1 MTARARKRIALAL
14 IAMAIAAIAFTQLL
28 RPLRDASD
36 FLVPSTRE
44 ADAARA
50 AFGLALAG
58 EEMTPVGL
66 RQARRAED
74 ADILVLEEN
83 EGGCAGRGLYQ
94 LRTVAAVPLALVAPH
109 RGADRHT
116 GTIVRDLFEEQDF
129 AAAAWNSAPRRADD
143 TCAGGDV
150 AREETHYITAFSRAF
165 AGRYPGGRIIQV
177 HGFERARR
185 ATAAARNTDII
196 VSDGTDEPGERLL
209 DVADCLSTR
218 LAPLRV
224 AVYPY
229 DASELGALNNAQGR
243 ALREDGFTGFV
254 HLELAPDLRRRLTSE
269 RPLRDTLA
277 ACLAIGLA

>member
-1 MTARARKRIALAL
+1 MTARTRKRTALAL
-14 IAMAIAAIAFTQLL
+14 IAMAIAAFAFSQLL

-36 FLVPSTRE
+36 FLVPSARE
-44 ADAARA
+44 AEAARA

-58 EEMTPVGL
+58 GQETPDGL
-66 RQARRAED
+66 RVARRLEN
-74 ADILVLEEN
+74 ADVLVLEES
-83 EGGCAGRGLYQ
+83 EDQCAGRGLYQ
-94 LRTVAAVPLALVAPH
+94 LRADAAVPLALVAPH

-143 TCAGGDV
+143 ICAGGDV

-165 AGRYPGGRIIQV
+165 ADRYPGGRIVQV

-185 ATAAARNTDII
+185 ETAAARNTDII

-229 DASELGALNNAQGR
+229 DASELGALTNAQGR
-243 ALREDGFTGFV
+243 ALREDGFDGFV
-254 HLELAPDLRRRLTSE
+254 HLELAPDLRLRLTRE

-277 ACLAIGLA
+277 ACLVTGLE